1 MGDKENVFSGRRPM
15 SSKQIERRTL
25 SREELDKWLEESSFT
40 KVEYRSYRD
49 TEEQIPISVPGDEY
63 LIFVGR
69 SGELTAK
76 IWTIIDKDTPHT
88 AFILRPTDEV
98 KYKLGSSEG
107 ILLRF
112 QFTESV
118 RIFNKNELVTV
129 IEGGSITV
137 FQKNDD
143 IIIKIDN
150 LR

>member
-112 QFTESV
+112 QFTEEV

>member
-25 SREELDKWLEESSFT
+25 SREELDKWLEESSLT

-76 IWTIIDKDTPHT
+76 IWTIIDKETPHT
-88 AFILRPTDEV
+88 AFILRPTEEI

-107 ILLRF
+107 VLLRF
-112 QFTESV
+112 QFAEEV

-143 IIIKIDN
+143 VIIKIDN

>member
-1 MGDKENVFSGRRPM
+1 MSDKENVFSGRRPM

-76 IWTIIDKDTPHT
+76 IWTIIDKETPHT

-107 ILLRF
+107 VLLRF
-112 QFTESV
+112 QFAEEV

-143 IIIKIDN
+143 VIIKIDN

>member
-1 MGDKENVFSGRRPM
+1 MSDKENVFAGRRPM

-25 SREELDKWLEESSFT
+25 SREELDKWLEESSLT
-40 KVEYRSYRD
+40 KMEYRNYRD
-49 TEEQIPISVPGDEY
+49 TEEQIQVSVPGDEY

-69 SGELTAK
+69 GSELTAK
-76 IWTIIDKDTPHT
+76 IWNVLDRDTPHT
-88 AFILRPTDEV
+88 AFILRPTENI
-98 KYKLGSSEG
+98 KYRLGSSEG

-112 QFTESV
+112 QFKDEV
-118 RIFNKNELVTV
+118 RIFNANELVTV

-143 IIIKIDN
+143 VIIKIDE